1 MYCMKDWCRELI
13 PYYEHIQ
20 QNDFAYRR
28 HKKHKE
34 EEIAICECRFN
45 ENDPFST
52 CEERSVINLI
62 AFDFLGKDSIQYK
75 NTVEVEVPVAIGQFQ
90 TGSDLSGGLLE
101 VTRDYIDNHKSEGD
115 NILGRDLTD
124 LEDNDES
131 FECFHLPTEKFFFAF
146 WLHLVF
152 TILIGSCLEVIEH
165 MEEDQALLFDDV
177 ALSYFHPK
185 VLIISTPN
193 YEYNVIL
200 QKSALS

>member
-1 MYCMKDWCRELI
+1 M
-13 PYYEHIQ
+13 
-20 QNDFAYRR
+20 
-28 HKKHKE
+28 
-34 EEIAICECRFN
+34 
-45 ENDPFST
+45 
-52 CEERSVINLI
+52 
-62 AFDFLGKDSIQYK
+62 
-75 NTVEVEVPVAIGQFQ
+75 
-90 TGSDLSGGLLE
+90 
-101 VTRDYIDNHKSEGD
+101 
-115 NILGRDLTD
+115 GRDLTD

-152 TILIGSCLEVIEH
+152 TILIGTCLEVIEH

-200 QKSALS
+200 QNRSKLANGVKGSQMWNQGLLVRLLSLRGNNSRTMIFQKLIVQDNLINILKQIEIKYGAR